1 MTVDELVCRLMVT
14 VLTPALGQHEFVL
27 RFQHWDPPDFLKI
40 AGEAGFGRHPVIRSR
55 QPSHGLYRNHRRRYR
70 VQLLSKPNYLHPTP
84 IVNLISKRYY
94 FPRRNDHVS
103 TRNGRTPAADG
114 AACASRGL

>member
-40 AGEAGFGRHPVIRSR
+40 AGEAGFGHHPVIRSR
-55 QPSHGLYRNHRRRYR
+55 QPSH
-70 VQLLSKPNYLHPTP
+70 VS
-84 IVNLISKRYY
+84 I
-94 FPRRNDHVS
+94 VS
-103 TRNGRTPAADG
+103 TVVATAFNYFRNPII
-114 AACASRGL
+114 CILPPLSI